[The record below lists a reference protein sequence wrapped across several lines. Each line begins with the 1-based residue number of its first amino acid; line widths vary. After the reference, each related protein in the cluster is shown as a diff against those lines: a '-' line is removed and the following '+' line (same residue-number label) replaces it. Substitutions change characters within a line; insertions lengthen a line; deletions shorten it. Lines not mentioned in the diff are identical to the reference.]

1 MIVRKF
7 GGTSVGSPQQM
18 KVVSEIIAD
27 SQPQIVVL
35 SAISGITNQLERIA
49 QFLHRRDEIQAGK
62 ELDQM
67 QERYFQF
74 IDELFVTETFRLQAK
89 TVVIARLEYLRDFL
103 RKMFNVLQEKALMA
117 DGELVSTHLFYLFLL
132 EKGQKAELLQA
143 LNFMRI
149 DKDLEPDEFYI
160 SENLKRELQPFAENQ
175 IFVTQGY
182 ICRNA
187 YGEIDN
193 LKRGGSDYSATL
205 IGAALG
211 AERIEIWTDISG
223 VHNNDPRFVA
233 NTSSLPQMSFDEA
246 AELAYFGAKILH
258 PSSLLPARKA
268 DIAVWL
274 KNTMKPEDEGTC
286 IDTYYGKDGI
296 KAIAAKDHIAV
307 VRVKSGR
314 MLNAYGFLRK
324 VFEIF
329 EVYKT
334 SIDMITTS
342 EVAVAVTIDDTRYLD
357 AIVVD
362 LSRFALV
369 EVEKDQCIIAIV
381 GNMTTQ
387 HKGYAAQVFNA
398 LQEVPIKMI
407 SYGASNHNVSVL
419 IDAQY
424 KSTALNQ
431 LHNQIFKS

>member
-258 PSSLLPARKA
+258 PSSLLPARK
-268 DIAVWL
+268 
-274 KNTMKPEDEGTC
+274 
-286 IDTYYGKDGI
+286 
-296 KAIAAKDHIAV
+296 
-307 VRVKSGR
+307 S
-314 MLNAYGFLRK
+314 
-324 VFEIF
+324 
-329 EVYKT
+329 
-334 SIDMITTS
+334 
-342 EVAVAVTIDDTRYLD
+342 
-357 AIVVD
+357 
-362 LSRFALV
+362 
-369 EVEKDQCIIAIV
+369 
-381 GNMTTQ
+381 
-387 HKGYAAQVFNA
+387 
-398 LQEVPIKMI
+398 
-407 SYGASNHNVSVL
+407 
-419 IDAQY
+419 
-424 KSTALNQ
+424 
-431 LHNQIFKS
+431 